1 MTVSR
6 AAVAHTLPE
15 EDGGSEEFG
24 VREYLVLGPLEM
36 RRDRAPVDLGPP
48 KQRAVLGTL
57 LLARGRV
64 VTVDRLADTLWGE
77 QPPVAATTSLQAYIS
92 NLRRALR
99 TSGEASPIERV
110 GAGYRIDVGTDVLD
124 VVEFAELA
132 RSARIARD
140 EGRWADALADSAAAL
155 DRWRGDLL
163 GGELDDVDWVAAE
176 SAALDEN
183 LMATQEIHITALL
196 AEGDVGGALGA
207 IVTLRSREPLRDRGV
222 WLHMAALY
230 RAGRATEALE
240 VYAEHQRVL
249 DTELGLIPGAELVDL
264 HGAILRHDPVIAAW
278 PRPPHWSGAVTVT
291 GPAGPETSVAGESVA
306 GESGPGEPGIGAGD
320 VEGVAPRSGSIVGE
334 VRLVGRSA
342 EIDRIRSV
350 YGSSGSSTRW
360 LLLGGPPGI
369 GKTRLAEEAARIGAE
384 KGSQVVWV
392 RCPDAEGVPAWWP
405 MRQLC
410 RALGVDPA
418 GVLSVPD
425 GVDADTARFAVYDR
439 VHTMLEQATRLEQA
453 TSTRGLTVVVDDAQW
468 ADAMSL
474 GLLTYLTTVLRD
486 APIVLIVTAR
496 DGEGGHD
503 LQRFRTAVAR
513 AGGVGIDIPTL
524 GRAGVADLVRAVAA
538 LDADAGELDAD
549 ELDTL
554 MRRTG
559 GNPLFVTE
567 FSRLP
572 PAQRR
577 TEAVPAAIR
586 SVLDRRLATLDP
598 AVLDVLG
605 HAAVLGETIDAGL
618 LATVMDR
625 DVGELADRIDE
636 AVDERILVTAGGSA
650 RFAHALLREQA
661 LAGIRPLRRAR
672 IHLRVAEILSRRHTA
687 GSTSRRAAHLLEAL
701 PVADPADVVA
711 ACRAAADEATA
722 HWDSESAAHW
732 LGAALRT
739 HESAGLPDRE
749 ERDDLLIGMLAA
761 QARAGHV
768 ETVLEGVGQRM
779 QQAITDGATATVGRL
794 ASALIRAGGSWP
806 WVGPHVDNETLQ
818 TLLDRAE
825 IAVSDDPS
833 ASARVVAA
841 SAIGQCYHKDASVPA
856 GLLARADALAADIAD
871 DDITADV
878 WMARL
883 ITYSGVAEYAA
894 SSLDLAERLRALPH
908 TDQAVDEVIIDTALT
923 MATMTLGD
931 VAGTAALVRTAIVG
945 SERLRLPILRAQ
957 LRWMEAS
964 LAVWHGDFA
973 TAKHHFRTAVTVH
986 QMTELY
992 VAGTGT
998 IALLALA
1005 AERGMLDDLAD
1016 TGDHSPMEWARMI
1029 AEDFT
1034 DDQVA
1039 ILLAAGIAMIAGA
1052 EGDRDLA
1059 ERMIVSWLADDR
1071 PMIWT
1076 SLCQAVLLAHVV
1088 ADLELVEHA
1097 ARFAEYLTPYRS
1109 CIATLGQLGCIGPV
1123 GLALARVCFLLGRVE
1138 EGEAA
1143 LAAARDLSER
1153 EGGVPSVL
1161 RCRLLAAQRSPRSAR
1176 RDAELAEIAEIAG
1189 RFEVTQVQASAREL
1203 LGGTDSSR

>member
-1 MTVSR
+1 MTVPR

-24 VREYLVLGPLEM
+24 VREYRVLGPLEM
-36 RRDRAPVDLGPP
+36 RRGRVPVDLGPP
-48 KQRAVLGTL
+48 KQRAVLGAL

-99 TSGEASPIERV
+99 NSGEASPIERV
-110 GAGYRIDVGTDVLD
+110 GAGYRIDLGTDVLD
-124 VVEFAELA
+124 VAEFAELA

-183 LMATQEIHITALL
+183 LMATQEIHISALM
-196 AEGDVGGALGA
+196 AEGDIGGALGA

-249 DTELGLIPGAELVDL
+249 DIELGLVPGSELVDL

-291 GPAGPETSVAGESVA
+291 GPAGLEESVSGQSVLGTG
-306 GESGPGEPGIGAGD
+306 GEEGAASN
-320 VEGVAPRSGSIVGE
+320 APMSGSIARE
-334 VRLVGRSA
+334 VPLVGRSA
-342 EIDRIRSV
+342 EIERIRTV
-350 YGSSGSSTRW
+350 FGAPGSPTRW

-384 KGSQVVWV
+384 TGSEVVWV

-439 VHTMLEQATRLEQA
+439 VQTMLEQAASNQ
-453 TSTRGLTVVVDDAQW
+453 GLTVVVDDAQW
-468 ADAMSL
+468 ADAMTL

-486 APIVLIVTAR
+486 VPIALIVTAR

-503 LQRFRTAVAR
+503 LQRLRTAVAR
-513 AGGVGIDIPTL
+513 VGGVGIDIPTL
-524 GRAGVADLVRAVAA
+524 GRSGVADLVRAVAA
-538 LDADAGELDAD
+538 QDADAGELDAD
-549 ELDTL
+549 ALDTL

-572 PAQRR
+572 AAQRR
-577 TEAVPAAIR
+577 SEAVPAAIR

-625 DVGELADRIDE
+625 DVGDLADRIDE
-636 AVDERILVTAGGSA
+636 AIDERILVAAGGSA

-672 IHLRVAEILSRRHTA
+672 LHLRVAEILSRRHTA

-722 HWDSESAAHW
+722 QWDSESAAHW

-739 HESAGLPDRE
+739 HESAGLADRE

-768 ETVLEGVGQRM
+768 ETVLDGVGQRM
-779 QQAITDGATATVGRL
+779 QQAITEGATATVGRL

-825 IAVSDDPS
+825 IAVAADPS

-856 GLLARADALAADIAD
+856 GLLARADALATDLGD

-883 ITYSGVAEYAA
+883 ITYSGVAEYAE
-894 SSLDLAERLRALPH
+894 SSLALAERLRALPH

-931 VAGTAALVRTAIVG
+931 VDGTAALVRTAIVG

-973 TAKHHFRTAVTVH
+973 TATHHFRTAVTVH

-1016 TGDHSPMEWARMI
+1016 TGDRTPMEWARMI
-1029 AEDFT
+1029 AADFT

-1052 EGDRDLA
+1052 EGDRELA
-1059 ERMIVSWLADDR
+1059 EQMIVSWLADDR

-1088 ADLELVEHA
+1088 VDLELVEHA
-1097 ARFAEYLTPYRS
+1097 ARFADYLTPYRW

-1143 LAAARDLSER
+1143 LAAARELSER

-1176 RDAELAEIAEIAG
+1176 RDAELAEIAETAS
-1189 RFEVTQVQASAREL
+1189 RLEVTQVEAAAREL
-1203 LGGTDSSR
+1203 LGESDSPR